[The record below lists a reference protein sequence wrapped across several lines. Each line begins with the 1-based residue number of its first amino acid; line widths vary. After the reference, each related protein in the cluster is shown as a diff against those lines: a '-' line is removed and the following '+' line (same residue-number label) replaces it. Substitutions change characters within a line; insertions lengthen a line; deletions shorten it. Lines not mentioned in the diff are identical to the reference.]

1 MKQILTFLFVAFL
14 FTGAFS
20 IQSCQK
26 CATCSYTY
34 QIAGEPIATY
44 TYPELCGNS
53 GDIDDYE
60 DVCAAAAAA
69 YGNTCAC
76 TEN

>member
-1 MKQILTFLFVAFL
+1 MKQILTFLLVAFL
-14 FTGAFS
+14 FVGAFS

-34 QIAGEPIATY
+34 QIAGQEVATY
-44 TYPELCGNS
+44 TYPEVCGNS
-53 GDIDDYE
+53 GDINDYE
-60 DVCAAAAAA
+60 DICATAAAA
-69 YGNTCAC
+69 YGNTCSC